1 MKKRL
6 LGLPGY
12 VLTYTALAVASWAQ
26 TGVPGAS
33 TAWHDGK
40 FHVDVAGVLGRSAIV
55 LGQPNLRANEAMP
68 LGNGSLGAAVWSE
81 NGLTAQLNRMD
92 TLPYRLSPGW
102 VVIPG
107 LVALTGAKDY
117 SGRLNLYEGEF
128 QESGGGMTATA
139 YVQPGTDTLIVDVTG
154 AKPGDEQ
161 TAQLKLWEP
170 RKTKAAAK
178 GPVGMLSYGW
188 VDNIDPGSSGRP
200 FGALAAITA
209 VGQDVTAEVTD
220 PLTVT
225 VKFKPDAQGHF
236 RVIAAAPHYDGKMDS
251 LTVAR
256 PALAAGTV
264 EAHRN
269 WWHGYWKRAAAIKI
283 TSKDGSGEYVEN
295 VRNIYLYSAAAEKGV
310 EYPGTQAGI
319 ADMLSSARDK
329 HQWDAAAFWH
339 WNIRM
344 QVAAN
349 LGAGVTELNEPY
361 FNLYRENLTKI
372 EDWTRVHMDGH
383 LGSCVPETMRFNGQG
398 IEYESD
404 WPSQFTTHLYARN
417 CDATFAP
424 FFNSRTLSTGAEVG
438 LWIWQ
443 HYLATDDRKFL
454 AENYPVMASAA
465 RFLLSYERLG
475 KDGLLHMGPSNAHE
489 SQWDVTD
496 PTTDIS
502 AERALFPVVAQAAKL
517 LGRDAELV
525 TEVEAALKKIPELPR
540 TAIPSPSVKLGEP
553 LQSASGGL
561 LTVLPSSA
569 DAEGQDVI
577 GESYDPQSPNRNG
590 ENIGLEPIWPY
601 DLIGDTSPMFELAK
615 RTYEHRVSHGG
626 GGWSFDA
633 IVAARLGMGS
643 EVRAAVLKT
652 VEKSLLCVNGYEG
665 CLPKGSSIIN
675 DEEFYV
681 EPDGV
686 IADAIQEALVQD
698 YDGVI
703 RIAPAVPPG
712 WDFDGSVFVRGKT
725 KVDVQ
730 VRDGMPAT
738 VVIESGTAQD
748 LKVRNP
754 WSGQRVDVV
763 DGQSGKKVVNGA
775 SGPEISFHALAGVNY
790 RMEEQGQAT
799 PSFAVVSGAPATMAR
814 KRGPAQIGIFPAA
827 H

>member
-1 MKKRL
+1 MKNWTKHIS
-6 LGLPGY
+6 GLTSIF
-12 VLTYTALAVASWAQ
+12 VALTVGGSAQ
-26 TGVPGAS
+26 TGAPGTS
-33 TAWHDGK
+33 TAWRSGK
-40 FHVDVAGVLGRSAIV
+40 FNVDAAGLLGRSAIV
-55 LGQPNLRANEAMP
+55 LGQPNLKGNEAMP
-68 LGNGSLGAAVWSE
+68 LGNGSLGAAVWSD

-107 LVALTGAKDY
+107 LAVLTGSKDY
-117 SGRLNLYEGEF
+117 TGRLNLYDGEF
-128 QESGGGMTATA
+128 HESGGGMTATA
-139 YVQPGTDTLIVDVTG
+139 YVQPETDTLIVDLTG
-154 AKPGDEQ
+154 AKPGEEQ

-178 GPVGMLSYGW
+178 SAIGILSYSW
-188 VDNIDPGSSGRP
+188 VDNVDPGASGRR

-209 VGQDVTAEVTD
+209 VGQNVTAEVTD

-256 PALAAGTV
+256 PALVAGTV
-264 EAHRN
+264 EAHRK
-269 WWHGYWKRAAAIKI
+269 WWHGYWSRVAPIKI
-283 TSKDGSGEYVEN
+283 TSKDGSGEYLEN
-295 VRNIYLYSAAAEKGV
+295 IRNIYLYSAAAEKGV

-329 HQWDAAAFWH
+329 HSWDSAAFWH

-349 LGAGVTELNEPY
+349 LGAGVADLNEPY
-361 FNLYRENLTKI
+361 FNLYRENLANI
-372 EDWTRVHMDGH
+372 ENWTRVHMDGH
-383 LGSCVPETMRFNGQG
+383 AGACIPETMRFNGQG

-417 CDATFAP
+417 CDATFTP

-443 HYLATDDRKFL
+443 HYLVSNDRKFL

-465 RFLLSYERLG
+465 RFLLSYETPG
-475 KDGLLHMGPSNAHE
+475 KDGLLHTSPSNAHE

-502 AERALFPVVAQAAKL
+502 AEKALFPAVARAAQL

-525 TEVEAALKKIPELPR
+525 TKLETALVKIPELPR
-540 TAIPSPSVKLGEP
+540 TAIPAPNVKLGEP
-553 LQSASGGL
+553 VLSASGEL
-561 LTVLPSSA
+561 LAIVPPSE
-569 DAEGQDVI
+569 DAIGKDVI
-577 GESYDPQSPNRNG
+577 AESYSPQSPNRNG
-590 ENIGLEPIWPY
+590 ENVGLEPIWPY
-601 DLIGDTSPMFELAK
+601 DLIGDSSPMFELAK
-615 RTYEHRVSHGG
+615 RTYEHRVSQGG

-643 EVRAAVLKT
+643 EVRLAALKT

-665 CLPKGSSIIN
+665 CNPKESSAIN
-675 DEEFYV
+675 NDEFYV

-698 YDGVI
+698 YDGLI

-712 WDFDGSVFVRGKT
+712 WDINGSVFVRGRT
-725 KVDVQ
+725 RVDVQ
-730 VRDGMPAT
+730 LTDGVPST
-738 VVIESGTAQD
+738 VVIESGKAQA
-748 LKVRNP
+748 LQIRNP
-754 WSGQRVDVV
+754 WPGQRIDVV
-763 DGQSGKKVVNGA
+763 DADTGRRLIDGDAGMA
-775 SGPEISFHALAGVNY
+775 ISFHALAGVNY
-790 RMEEQGQAT
+790 RLVKQGQA
-799 PSFAVVSGAPATMAR
+799 SSGFAAISGTSATTAR
-814 KRGPAQIGIFPAA
+814 IWGPAQIGIFSAA
-827 H
+827 N